1 MLKDLIDFFEDKK
14 ILIAGFGREGQ
25 STYKFIRKYLKNKKI
40 FIADVKKDFFKE
52 FEYLEKD
59 KNVECISGE
68 NYLQGLE
75 NYDIIMKTPG
85 IAFVGMDISSF
96 KDKIKSQLELLLEFF
111 DNTSIGVTGTKG
123 KSTTSSLIY
132 KVLQDQNVKT
142 VFLGNIG
149 KPAFDFLEE
158 IEQDT
163 YIVLEM
169 SSHQLEFM
177 NVSPNISI
185 VTNLYPEHLDHYNS
199 YNDYAKAKCNIFK
212 YQNENDYLIYDY
224 DNENLKPFIE
234 NVKSKVYKV
243 SMKENKDIS
252 IKNDKVIIN
261 NAEIYDINSPR
272 NLIGEYNLKN
282 IMLVLGVSE
291 ILKLDLN
298 RTIKSIAEF
307 KTLPHR
313 LEFVG
318 EYDGIKFYDNC
329 IATIPD
335 ATIEAVKALKD
346 VDTLI
351 IGGMDRGLD
360 YTDFVLFLDNSN
372 IKNIICMPKTGYD
385 IAKLMKSDKTYKVE
399 TLEEAVV
406 ASKRLTEKGKICLIS
421 PAAASYGF
429 FKNFEEKGDKFKE
442 LVKNDC
448 KI

>member
-1 MLKDLIDFFEDKK
+1 
-14 ILIAGFGREGQ
+14 
-25 STYKFIRKYLKNKKI
+25 
-40 FIADVKKDFFKE
+40 
-52 FEYLEKD
+52 
-59 KNVECISGE
+59 
-68 NYLQGLE
+68 
-75 NYDIIMKTPG
+75 MKTPG

-132 KVLQDQNVKT
+132 KVLQDQNLNT
-142 VFLGNIG
+142 VFMGNIG

-158 IEQDT
+158 IEKDT

-224 DNENLKPFIE
+224 DNENLKQFIE

-252 IKNDKVIIN
+252 IKNEKVIIN

-282 IMLVLGVSE
+282 IMFVLGVSE
-291 ILKLDLN
+291 ILKLDLKS
-298 RTIKSIAEF
+298 TIKSIAEF

-313 LEFVG
+313 LEFAG

-360 YTDFVLFLDNSN
+360 YTDFAAFLDNSN
-372 IKNIICMPKTGYD
+372 VKNIICMPKTGHD
-385 IAKLMKSDKTYKVE
+385 IAKLMKSDKACIVN
-399 TLEEAVV
+399 TLEEAVL

-442 LVKNDC
+442 LVK
-448 KI
+448 K

>member
-1 MLKDLIDFFEDKK
+1 MLKDLIEFFKDKK

-25 STYKFIRKYLKNKKI
+25 STYKFIRKYLKDKKI
-40 FIADVKKDFFKE
+40 FIADVKKDFQEEFDYLKE
-52 FEYLEKD
+52 DKYL
-59 KNVECISGE
+59 ECISGE

-75 NYDIIMKTPG
+75 KYDVIMKTPG

-132 KVLQDQNVKT
+132 KVLKDQKLKT
-142 VFLGNIG
+142 VFMGNIG

-158 IEQDT
+158 IESDT

-177 NVSPNISI
+177 EVSPNISI
-185 VTNLYPEHLDHYNS
+185 LTNLYPEHLDHYNS

-212 YQNENDYLIYDY
+212 YQSENDYLIYDF
-224 DNENLKPFIE
+224 DNENLKPFIN
-234 NVKSKVYKV
+234 NVKSRTYKV
-243 SMKENKDIS
+243 SMKENTDIALKS
-252 IKNDKVIIN
+252 DKVIIN
-261 NAEIYDINSPR
+261 NKEIYDVNSPR

-282 IMLVLGVSE
+282 IMFVLGVSQ
-291 ILKLDLN
+291 ILGLDIEK
-298 RTIKSIAEF
+298 TIKTISEF

-318 EYDGIKFYDNC
+318 EYNGIKFYDNC

-360 YTDFVLFLDNSN
+360 YTDFATFLDNSN
-372 IKNIICMPKTGYD
+372 IKNIICMPKTGHD
-385 IAKLMKSDKTYKVE
+385 IAKLMKSNKAFIVN
-399 TLEEAVV
+399 TLEEAVEV
-406 ASKRLTEKGKICLIS
+406 SKKITEKGKICLIS

-429 FKNFEEKGDKFKE
+429 FKNFEEKGDRFKE
-442 LVKNDC
+442 LVKSN